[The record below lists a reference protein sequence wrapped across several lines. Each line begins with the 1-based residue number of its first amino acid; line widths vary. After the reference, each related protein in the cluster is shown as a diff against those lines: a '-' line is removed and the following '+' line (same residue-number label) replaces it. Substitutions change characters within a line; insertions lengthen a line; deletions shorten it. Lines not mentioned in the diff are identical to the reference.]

1 MILNHEPPKL
11 FFLMCRQ
18 YKKPANGFRQ
28 QLSCHCFPL
37 CNAVDTH
44 RIPSVHEIWTCAPL
58 IFTPRLLFE
67 MKPPIN
73 QFCCFKI
80 FSLVFSKGRKNVFC
94 QPLGNKQTKTH
105 TSRPHKSPKIIC
117 KNTPVTFKAHIL
129 HLHSS
134 FCISVETTIRCKCAL
149 QYPSHQ
155 TSLLTLFMPTLFPVQ
170 T

>member
-18 YKKPANGFRQ
+18 YKKTANGFRQ

-44 RIPSVHEIWTCAPL
+44 CIPSVHEIWTCAPL
-58 IFTPRLLFE
+58 IFTPHLIFE

-80 FSLVFSKGRKNVFC
+80 FSSVFSKGRKNVFC
-94 QPLGNKQTKTH
+94 QPLGNKQTNKDTH
-105 TSRPHKSPKIIC
+105 KQTAQVTQDHMQKHTCYHQSSHFAFTFIILYQC
-117 KNTPVTFKAHIL
+117 RNNNTL
-129 HLHSS
+129 
-134 FCISVETTIRCKCAL
+134 
-149 QYPSHQ
+149 
-155 TSLLTLFMPTLFPVQ
+155 
-170 T
+170 

>member
-1 MILNHEPPKL
+1 MSLQRPP

-18 YKKPANGFRQ
+18 YKKTANGFRQ

-44 RIPSVHEIWTCAPL
+44 CIPSVHEIWTCAPL

-80 FSLVFSKGRKNVFC
+80 FSLVFSKGRKHVFC
-94 QPLGNKQTKTH
+94 QPLGNKQRHTQADRTSHTRSYAKTH
-105 TSRPHKSPKIIC
+105 LLPSKLT
-117 KNTPVTFKAHIL
+117 
-129 HLHSS
+129 
-134 FCISVETTIRCKCAL
+134 FCIYIHHFVSV
-149 QYPSHQ
+149 
-155 TSLLTLFMPTLFPVQ
+155 
-170 T
+170 